1 MRRPVWIGSV
11 SVVLV
16 GLIAA
21 AWIRIPYYALGPGPA
36 REVTP
41 LISIGDRT
49 RYETNGH
56 LVMTTVRYFK
66 VTPLQAL
73 VAWLQPDW
81 SVLPERDIYPPNTT
95 VQQEQ
100 RRSISEMDQSKIDA
114 TWVVLQELAGYP
126 KDHGTG
132 ALVEA
137 TVPTCPADG
146 HLFPGDVITQID
158 GHAIANRRQASRV
171 IEAAAPGERLN
182 FEVNVD
188 GTIEHASFTRE
199 PCGDKGE
206 QLVGVSLLNTF
217 PIDVSISSGQIG
229 GPSAGLMWALG
240 LYELLTPGDLTRGRT
255 IAGTGTID
263 GLGRVGPIGGITDK
277 VVAARDAG
285 ATIFLM
291 PVRNMPELQGI
302 DTGDMQVV
310 PVHTF
315 DQAVRAL
322 EAGST
327 GT

>member
-1 MRRPVWIGSV
+1 MRRSLWIASV

-16 GLIAA
+16 ALVAA
-21 AWIRIPYYALGPGPA
+21 AWIRLPYYAVGPGPA

-41 LISIGDRT
+41 LILIGDQQRFEGT
-49 RYETNGH
+49 GH
-56 LVMTTVRYFK
+56 LVMTTVRWYQ

-73 VAWLQPDW
+73 VAWIEPDW
-81 SVLPERDIYPPNTT
+81 SVLPERDLYPPNTT
-95 VQQEQ
+95 VEGEQ

-114 TWVVLQELAGYP
+114 TWVVLHQLSDYP

-158 GHAIANRRQASRV
+158 GHPIANRIQASHA
-171 IEAAAPGERLN
+171 IESAAPGERMD

-188 GTIEHASFTRE
+188 GQTEHASFTRE
-199 PCGDKGE
+199 PCGSNGE
-206 QLVGVSLLNTF
+206 RLVGVSLLDTF
-217 PIDVSISSGQIG
+217 PFDVSISSGDIG

-263 GLGRVGPIGGITDK
+263 GAGRVGPIGGVADK
-277 VVAARDAG
+277 VIAARESG
-285 ATIFLM
+285 ASVFLA
-291 PVRNMPELQGI
+291 PVRNMAELEDV
-302 DTGDMQVV
+302 DTGDMRVI
-310 PVHTF
+310 PVRSF

-322 EAGST
+322 EEGSAGP
-327 GT
+327 

>member
-1 MRRPVWIGSV
+1 MRRSLWIVSV

-16 GLIAA
+16 LVIAA
-21 AWIRIPYYALGPGPA
+21 AWIRLPYYAVGPGPA

-41 LISIGDRT
+41 LISIGDHQRF
-49 RYETNGH
+49 ETTGH
-56 LVMTTVRYFK
+56 LVMTTVRFYQ

-73 VAWLQPDW
+73 VAWIEPDW
-81 SVLPERDIYPPNTT
+81 SVVPERDLYPPNTT
-95 VQQEQ
+95 VEQEQ

-114 TWVVLQELAGYP
+114 TWVVLHQLAGYP

-158 GHAIANRRQASRV
+158 GHSIANRVQASHA
-171 IEAAAPGERLN
+171 IQSASPGERLD
-182 FEVNVD
+182 FVVDVD
-188 GTIEHASFTRE
+188 GKTEHASFTRE
-199 PCGDKGE
+199 PCGSNGE
-206 QLVGVSLLNTF
+206 RLVGVSLLDTF
-217 PIDVSISSGQIG
+217 PFDVSISSGEVG

-263 GLGRVGPIGGITDK
+263 GGGRVGPIGGITDK
-277 VVAARDAG
+277 VIAARNAG
-285 ATIFLM
+285 ASIFLA
-291 PVRNMPELQGI
+291 PARNMAELSGV
-302 DTGDMQVV
+302 DTGDMRVISV
-310 PVHTF
+310 RTF

-322 EAGST
+322 EEGST